1 MLHRSN
7 CGKLWERRTV
17 STNVLEPLP
26 PAGDLVENRFGPP
39 AIVHGGRA
47 AAAVLAPVVA
57 AAAALALHRFLP
69 DQQLLPLSMGWMDG
83 LPVWGRPY
91 PVVIET
97 FGAAALLLA
106 IIQWAWRPLRPWVRH
121 HAPLLAGLLAVGA
134 LWDLITL
141 KLNWMV
147 LPYFPGPAQVLAGM

>member
-1 MLHRSN
+1 
-7 CGKLWERRTV
+7 
-17 STNVLEPLP
+17 
-26 PAGDLVENRFGPP
+26 
-39 AIVHGGRA
+39 
-47 AAAVLAPVVA
+47 
-57 AAAALALHRFLP
+57 
-69 DQQLLPLSMGWMDG
+69 MDG

-147 LPYFPGPAQVLAGM
+147 LPYFPGPAQVLAGMIDDRGLRRFVVEGDLAFADLAEHMGRAAVGRIALIVGRQYLGAAGHAVFDQ